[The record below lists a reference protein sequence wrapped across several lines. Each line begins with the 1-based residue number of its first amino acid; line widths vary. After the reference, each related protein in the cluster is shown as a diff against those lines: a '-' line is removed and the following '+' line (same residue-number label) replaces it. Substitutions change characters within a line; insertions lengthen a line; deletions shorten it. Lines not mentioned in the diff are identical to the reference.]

1 MKKQYL
7 LIIITLVVTF
17 GLIISIIIFAPT
29 GEEFDQTRESTVSK
43 AEETLRTGVDLLR
56 QKIREPAVAGDFY
69 PKEPAMLNKQLE
81 DYLEQAEKVEV
92 AGRLRV
98 LIVPHAGIN
107 FSGQTAAEGF
117 KQISGE
123 KYSKIIILGVSH
135 KSPISHAAVYSEG
148 LWETPFRDIEID
160 QALANKLISEK
171 YNILADDAPH
181 KKEHSLE
188 IPILFLEKV
197 QKNYTI
203 VPILLGRP
211 NKSLVDYL
219 AYKIAG
225 VLDGETLLI
234 ISTDLSHY
242 PNWQDAN
249 YADRNTINA
258 ILSGKVQALDN
269 MIAFNTADKYPGL
282 STSACGYH
290 ALRVALRLSEI
301 MGIDNIKE
309 LDYTNS
315 GDITG
320 DKGRVVGYAAIGM
333 YSQKIPPI
341 VLDEE
346 AKQEALILAR
356 ETLENYYVNNQQN
369 YTPIN
374 ADLNHHIGAFVTLTK
389 DGDLRGCVGHFEPE
403 EPLYKTIQDVSVSS
417 ATKDTRFPPV
427 TKEELAEIEI
437 EISTM
442 SPQKRMKNWEDI
454 EAGKHGVRIIL
465 GGRSGTLLPQVATDN
480 DWDLVTFLET
490 ICGQKMGLEKN
501 CYKDPMAQIFVY
513 ETDIFAEEN

>member
-1 MKKQYL
+1 MKKQYF
-7 LIIITLVVTF
+7 LIIITVVITL
-17 GLIISIIIFAPT
+17 GLIISIIIFAPNREDS
-29 GEEFDQTRESTVSK
+29 GQNRESIVSNA
-43 AEETLRTGVDLLR
+43 AEVLKTRIDPLR
-56 QKIREPAVAGDFY
+56 QKIRELAVAGDFY

-81 DYLEQAEKVEV
+81 EYLEQAERVPAEGK
-92 AGRLRV
+92 LRV
-98 LIVPHAGIN
+98 LIVPHAGTDY
-107 FSGQTAAEGF
+107 SGQTAAEGF

-123 KYSKIIILGVSH
+123 EYSKIIILGVSH
-135 KSPISHAAVYSEG
+135 KSPISHAAVYAEG
-148 LWETPFRDIEID
+148 LWETPFRNIEID

-171 YNILADDAPH
+171 YKIVADDAPH
-181 KKEHSLE
+181 EKEHSLE

-211 NKSLVDYL
+211 DGVLVDYL

-225 VLDGETLLI
+225 VLDDDTLLI

-269 MIAFNTADKYPGL
+269 IVAFNTADKYPGL

-301 MGIDNIKE
+301 LNINNIKE
-309 LDYTNS
+309 FDYTNS

-320 DKGRVVGYAAIGM
+320 DKGRVVGYVAMGM
-333 YSQKIPPI
+333 YSKEIPPI
-341 VLDEE
+341 VLDEN
-346 AKQEALILAR
+346 AKKEALVLAR
-356 ETLENYYVNNQQN
+356 KTLENYYEDVQQN
-369 YTPIN
+369 YTPAS
-374 ADLNHHIGAFVTLTK
+374 ADLNHQIGAFVTLTK
-389 DGDLRGCVGHFEPE
+389 NGALRGCIGHFEPE

-417 ATKDTRFPPV
+417 ATKDTRFTPV
-427 TKEELAEIEI
+427 TKDELAEIEI

-442 SPQKRMKNWEDI
+442 SPQRLMKNWEDI
-454 EAGKHGVRIIL
+454 EIGKHGVRIINK
-465 GGRSGTLLPQVATDN
+465 GRTGTLLPQVATDN
-480 DWDLVTFLET
+480 NWNLVTFLET
-490 ICGQKMGLEKN
+490 ICGQKMNLDKN
-501 CYKDPMAQIFVY
+501 CYMDPMAQIFVY
-513 ETDIFAEEN
+513 ETDIFAE

>member
-1 MKKQYL
+1 
-7 LIIITLVVTF
+7 
-17 GLIISIIIFAPT
+17 
-29 GEEFDQTRESTVSK
+29 
-43 AEETLRTGVDLLR
+43 
-56 QKIREPAVAGDFY
+56 
-69 PKEPAMLNKQLE
+69 
-81 DYLEQAEKVEV
+81 
-92 AGRLRV
+92 
-98 LIVPHAGIN
+98 
-107 FSGQTAAEGF
+107 
-117 KQISGE
+117 
-123 KYSKIIILGVSH
+123 
-135 KSPISHAAVYSEG
+135 
-148 LWETPFRDIEID
+148 
-160 QALANKLISEK
+160 
-171 YNILADDAPH
+171 
-181 KKEHSLE
+181 
-188 IPILFLEKV
+188 
-197 QKNYTI
+197 
-203 VPILLGRP
+203 
-211 NKSLVDYL
+211 
-219 AYKIAG
+219 
-225 VLDGETLLI
+225 
-234 ISTDLSHY
+234 
-242 PNWQDAN
+242 
-249 YADRNTINA
+249 
-258 ILSGKVQALDN
+258 
-269 MIAFNTADKYPGL
+269 
-282 STSACGYH
+282 
-290 ALRVALRLSEI
+290 

-490 ICGQKMGLEKN
+490 ICGQKMGLDKN

-513 ETDIFAEEN
+513 KTDIFAEEN

>member
-1 MKKQYL
+1 MKKQYF
-7 LIIITLVVTF
+7 LIIITLVITL
-17 GLIISIIIFAPT
+17 GLIISIIVFAPNREDH
-29 GEEFDQTRESTVSK
+29 GQNRESIVSK
-43 AEETLRTGVDLLR
+43 AKEITKAGITPLK
-56 QKIREPAVAGDFY
+56 QKIRKLAVAGDFY

-81 DYLEQAEKVEV
+81 EYLEQAEKVAAE
-92 AGRLRV
+92 GKLRI
-98 LIVPHAGIN
+98 LIVPHAGTSY
-107 FSGQTAAEGF
+107 SGQTAAEGF

-135 KSPISHAAVYSEG
+135 KNPISHAAVYAEG

-160 QALANKLISEK
+160 QALANKLISDK
-171 YNILADDAPH
+171 YKIVADDAPH
-181 KKEHSLE
+181 EKEHSLE

-211 NKSLVDYL
+211 DSALVDYL

-225 VLDGETLLI
+225 VLDEETLLI

-269 MIAFNTADKYPGL
+269 MVAFNTADKYPGL

-301 MGIDNIKE
+301 LSINNIKE
-309 LDYTNS
+309 FDYTNS

-320 DKGRVVGYAAIGM
+320 DKGKVVGYVAMGM
-333 YSQKIPPI
+333 YSKNIPPI
-341 VLDEE
+341 VLDEN
-346 AKQEALILAR
+346 AKEEALVLAR
-356 ETLENYYVNNQQN
+356 ETLENYYENVHQN
-369 YTPIN
+369 YTPVN
-374 ADLNHHIGAFVTLTK
+374 ADLNHPIGAFVTLTK
-389 DGDLRGCVGHFEPE
+389 NGALRGCIGHFEPE
-403 EPLYKTIQDVSVSS
+403 EPLYKTIQEVSISS
-417 ATKDTRFPPV
+417 ATKDTRFTPV
-427 TKEELAEIEI
+427 TKNELAEIEI

-442 SPQKRMKNWEDI
+442 SPQRRMKNWEDI
-454 EAGKHGVRIIL
+454 EIGKHGVRIINR
-465 GGRSGTLLPQVATDN
+465 GKTGTLLPQVATDN
-480 DWDLVTFLET
+480 NWDLVTFLET
-490 ICGQKMGLEKN
+490 ICWQKMGLDKG
-501 CYKDPMAQIFVY
+501 CYKNTASQIYVY
-513 ETDIFAEEN
+513 ETDIFAE